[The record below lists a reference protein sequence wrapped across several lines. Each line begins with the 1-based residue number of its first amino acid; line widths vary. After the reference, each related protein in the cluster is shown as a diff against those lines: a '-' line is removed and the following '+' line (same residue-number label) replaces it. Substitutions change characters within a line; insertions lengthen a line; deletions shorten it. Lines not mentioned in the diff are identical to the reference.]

1 MNVKDVLIDV
11 LNEEKQTMADEY
23 IRVKEMLD
31 FIQMYFEFNVD
42 DLAGEKIE
50 HLSIDLHRQVM
61 NHKINHYKKSVKTD
75 KVGVYALAKDEA

>member
-11 LNEEKQTMADEY
+11 LSEEKQTMADEY
-23 IRVKEMLD
+23 IRVKEILD

-42 DLAGEKIE
+42 DLAGEEIQD
-50 HLSIDLHRQVM
+50 LSIELLRKVM
-61 NHKINHYKKSVKTD
+61 NNKINHYKKYVRTD

>member
-1 MNVKDVLIDV
+1 MNVKEVLIDV

-23 IRVKEMLD
+23 IRIKEILE

-50 HLSIDLHRQVM
+50 DLSIDLLRQVM
-61 NHKINHYKKSVKTD
+61 NHKINHYKKYVKTD
-75 KVGVYALAKDEA
+75 KVGIYELAKDGA

>member
-42 DLAGEKIE
+42 DLAEEEIQ
-50 HLSIDLHRQVM
+50 HLSIDLLRQVM
-61 NHKINHYKKSVKTD
+61 NHKINHYKKYVKTD